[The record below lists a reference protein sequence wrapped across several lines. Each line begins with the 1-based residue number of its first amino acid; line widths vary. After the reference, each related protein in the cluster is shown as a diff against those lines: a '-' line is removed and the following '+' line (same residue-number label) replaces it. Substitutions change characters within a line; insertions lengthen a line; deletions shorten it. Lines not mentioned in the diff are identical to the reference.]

1 MAAGGG
7 CRPPCSSRARPTSPS
22 SSEGVTDSQ
31 RENVDQILRAGHHLL
46 GLINE
51 ILDISRIENNRLG
64 LSIEPVSVATALDE
78 AVDLMAPM
86 ASRRDVEVLFEGPIP
101 AVHVMADGQRLKQVL
116 LNLLSNAIKYNRRDG
131 AVWIRCAVDGDM
143 ARFEVRDT
151 GRGIRRGVRDRL
163 FQPFD
168 RLGAEQ
174 SGEDGSGLG
183 LVLSQR
189 LVGATGGHLDLDRG
203 LPVEKGSRFWFEL
216 PLATRLPGESREFD
230 DELGSDRELPAAG
243 RAGTVLYVEDTR
255 SNVDLVARILNH
267 RPELSLVST
276 AQGERALELAAAH
289 APVVILLDL
298 HLPDISGLEVLA
310 RVRAEPRTAT
320 TPVVVVTADASQGQ
334 QARLLAAGADAFLTK
349 PVSVS
354 GLLAVIDAVTQ
365 KTLLSPDRAP
375 DLSPT
380 G

>member
-1 MAAGGG
+1 M
-7 CRPPCSSRARPTSPS
+7 
-22 SSEGVTDSQ
+22 
-31 RENVDQILRAGHHLL
+31 
-46 GLINE
+46 
-51 ILDISRIENNRLG
+51 
-64 LSIEPVSVATALDE
+64 ATALDE

-189 LVGATGGHLDLDRG
+189 LVGAMGGHLDLDRG